1 MTPAARVQSAIELLD
16 QIIHAA
22 REGGAAADT
31 IATRFFKERRYAGSG
46 DRRAIRELVWRA
58 IRRFGKTPDSGRS
71 AIVALADEDAAL
83 AAQFT
88 GAGHGPEPIAV
99 DEQRADGSVMPKWL
113 LPHLD
118 PRIGGKGGHAAELAA
133 LLDRAPL
140 DLRINPMRAEGV
152 DLPAGEP
159 LPAPLHGLR
168 LPGDTPVLDHGA
180 YLYGAVEVQDAGSQW
195 ISWACN
201 AQPGQTVI
209 DLCAGAGGKTLA
221 LAAAMRGRSTI
232 SERPLGGGRIIATD
246 SDRKRIQQLPPRAE
260 RAGAEG
266 IETRLLNPGDEWA
279 MLSDLERTADLV
291 LVDAPCSG
299 SGTWRRNPEARWRLT
314 PARLERL
321 VAQQAHLLDLAS
333 RLVAPGGALVYAVC
347 AITRV
352 EGEQQIGAFMDRHKG
367 WTAEDAFT
375 GPTAVVGRPAGAGR
389 LLTPLHDST
398 DGFFIARL
406 RAG

>member
-31 IATRFFKERRYAGSG
+31 IASRFFKERRYAGSG
-46 DRRAIRELVWRA
+46 DRRAIRELAWGA
-58 IRRFGKTPDSGRS
+58 IRRFGKLPESGR
-71 AIVALADEDAAL
+71 AAMIALADEDADL
-83 AAQFT
+83 AALFT
-88 GAGHGPEPIAV
+88 GETNAPGPIFNREP
-99 DEQRADGSVMPKWL
+99 RADGSVMPKWL

-118 PRIGGKGGHAAELAA
+118 ARVGGKGGNAAELAA
-133 LLDRAPL
+133 LLERAPL

-152 DLPAGEP
+152 DMPEGEP
-159 LPAPLHGLR
+159 LPAPLNGLR
-168 LPGDTPVLDHGA
+168 LPGDTPVLETGA
-180 YLYGAVEVQDAGSQW
+180 YLYGAIEVQDAGSQW
-195 ISWACN
+195 VAWACN
-201 AQPGQTVI
+201 AKPGQTVV

-221 LAAAMRGRSTI
+221 LAAALQGQGK
-232 SERPLGGGRIIATD
+232 LIAVD
-246 SDRKRIQQLPPRAE
+246 SDRRRIQSLPPRAE

-266 IETRLLNPGDEWA
+266 IETRMVNPGDEWD
-279 MLSDLERTADLV
+279 MLSDLEGAADIV

-321 VAQQAHLLDLAS
+321 VETQARLLDLAA
-333 RLVAPGGALVYAVC
+333 RMVAPGGALVYAVC
-347 AITRV
+347 AITRA
-352 EGEQQIGAFMDRHKG
+352 EGELQVGAFIERNKG
-367 WTAEDAFT
+367 WTAEDVFT
-375 GPTAVVGRPAGAGR
+375 GSTANVGRPAGAGR

>member
-31 IATRFFKERRYAGSG
+31 IASRFFKERRYAGSG
-46 DRRAIRELVWRA
+46 DRRAIRELAWMA
-58 IRRFGKTPDSGRS
+58 IRRFGKMPETGRS
-71 AIVALADEDAAL
+71 AMVALADEDAAL
-83 AAQFT
+83 AALFT
-88 GAGHGPEPIAV
+88 GASNAPEPISGS
-99 DEQRADGSVMPKWL
+99 EPRADGSVMPKWL

-118 PRIGGKGGHAAELAA
+118 ARVGGKGGNAAELAA
-133 LLDRAPL
+133 LLARAPL
-140 DLRINPMRAEGV
+140 DLRINPMRADGV
-152 DLPAGEP
+152 DLPDGEP
-159 LPAPLHGLR
+159 LPAPLYGLR
-168 LPGDTPVLDHGA
+168 LPGDTPVLQTGA
-180 YLYGAVEVQDAGSQW
+180 YLYGAIEVQDAGSQW
-195 ISWACN
+195 VSWACD
-201 AQPGQTVI
+201 ARPGQTVI

-221 LAAAMRGRSTI
+221 LAAAMQGRGR
-232 SERPLGGGRIIATD
+232 LIACD
-246 SDRKRIQQLPPRAE
+246 SDRRRIQALPPRAE

-279 MLSDLERTADLV
+279 MLSDFENAADIV

-321 VAQQAHLLDLAS
+321 VAQQAHLLDLAA

-347 AITRV
+347 AITRA
-352 EGEQQIGAFMDRHKG
+352 EGEQQIGTFLARNAG
-367 WTAEDAFT
+367 WTVEDAFA
-375 GPTAVVGRPAGAGR
+375 GVDVGRPAGAGR
-389 LLTPLHDST
+389 LLTPLHDAT